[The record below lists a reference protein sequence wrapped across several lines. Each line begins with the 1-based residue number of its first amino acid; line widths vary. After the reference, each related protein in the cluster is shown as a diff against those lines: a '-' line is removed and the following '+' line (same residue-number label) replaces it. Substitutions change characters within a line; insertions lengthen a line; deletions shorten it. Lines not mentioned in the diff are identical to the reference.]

1 MTQRPRFN
9 QFIDARI
16 SRDLRLRQDS
26 AIILMQSKM
35 KKLLFYFYL
44 LAKRF
49 PFAVNTYHINFSRK
63 RFDIKIR
70 LSALLGENLSYSPMS
85 FQHLNYPIVNI
96 TSLVFRYTNIAPYDL
111 SSQYPCLIRNFSK
124 TTISTLA
131 QKIANVRG
139 RREFFKPSPFLC
151 SLKHKTSKSCNAESR
166 APA

>member
-26 AIILMQSKM
+26 AIILMQSKI

-85 FQHLNYPIVNI
+85 F
-96 TSLVFRYTNIAPYDL
+96 
-111 SSQYPCLIRNFSK
+111 
-124 TTISTLA
+124 
-131 QKIANVRG
+131 
-139 RREFFKPSPFLC
+139 
-151 SLKHKTSKSCNAESR
+151 
-166 APA
+166 